1 MDNDQNQEYFIDP
14 WGKLVYITKT
24 RKKTLWKVQTRL
36 CLKSLNKHNTQTS
49 IQFDLDPTVAPHVD

>member
-24 RKKTLWKVQTRL
+24 RKKLQHFE
-36 CLKSLNKHNTQTS
+36 KSK
-49 IQFDLDPTVAPHVD
+49 LDYV